1 MGVTADHYFKYIE
14 HASRKKVHSFLHL
27 FKKYQE
33 AAAIDSQPNE
43 FVNYSKLISLD
54 VPRTFTTFD
63 VVQYKYNNST
73 NHYAEIDPDSL
84 SLKTYHIELIQVLE
98 AFALFRPAIGYV

>member
-1 MGVTADHYFKYIE
+1 LVT
-14 HASRKKVHSFLHL
+14 R
-27 FKKYQE
+27 YQE

-43 FVNYSKLISLD
+43 FVNYAKLISLD

-73 NHYAEIDPDSL
+73 GHYSQRDPDTFSV
-84 SLKTYHIELIQVLE
+84 STYHIELIQVLE
-98 AFALFRPAIGYV
+98 AFALFRPAIGYVKKYFSCFFLM